1 MRKIKK
7 MSKLTE
13 KELKKL
19 QEISVEMAA
28 YFVNFCNKH
37 HLMCYLC
44 GGGCI
49 GTVRHKGMIP
59 WDDDLDFFM
68 PRDDYEK
75 MCRLWTK
82 ENQGKRYILEKSD
95 QNHIDRNLFA
105 TIRDSQT
112 TLIKPYQTDLDITH
126 GVALDVIPLDG
137 YPGNKIH
144 RKMQVFWALIYSI
157 YCAQTIPENHGKKV
171 AMIGKIALG
180 IVPTKKL
187 RYRVWKFAEK
197 QMTKYP
203 ISKCSG
209 ITELC
214 SGPGYM
220 KNWYPKEAFSKAIF
234 LPFEDKSMPIPVGY
248 DSYLK
253 IAFGN
258 YMQLPPK
265 EKQVGHHD
273 ASYMDLE
280 NPHKKYKGIYYCTE
294 EK

>member
-1 MRKIKK
+1 MN
-7 MSKLTE
+7 KLTN
-13 KELKKL
+13 KELNEL
-19 QEISVEMAA
+19 QKINVEMAS
-28 YFVNFCNKH
+28 YFVGFCNKH
-37 HLMCYLC
+37 DLTCYLC

-68 PRDDYEK
+68 PREDYEK
-75 MCRLWTK
+75 MCQLWEK
-82 ENQGKRYILEKSD
+82 EDCGRRYVLEKSN
-95 QNHIDRNLFA
+95 QSHIDRNLFA
-105 TIRDSQT
+105 TIRDSET
-112 TLIKPYQTDLDITH
+112 TLIKPYQRDLDITH

-137 YPGNKIH
+137 YPDHKLRRKI
-144 RKMQVFWALIYSI
+144 QVFWALIYSI
-157 YCAQTIPENHGKKV
+157 YCAQIVPENHGKKV
-171 AMIGKIALG
+171 AVIGKIALS
-180 IVPTKKL
+180 IIPTKKM
-187 RYRVWKFAEK
+187 RYKVWRFAEK

-203 ISKCSG
+203 ISECSG

-234 LPFEDKSMPIPVGY
+234 LPFGDRNMPIPIGY
-248 DSYLK
+248 DSYLS

-258 YMQLPPK
+258 YMKLPPK

-273 ASYMDLE
+273 AYYMDLK
-280 NPHKKYKGIYYCTE
+280 NSYKQYKGIYYCME